1 MKDRLIDTSLLVVLI
16 TVALVIVWT
25 LFQPF
30 GFLFTRNTRV
40 NPATP
45 IPTQEQRLDA
55 SNDLD
60 IAPVIPSAMPNA
72 FTDEA
77 ITQAEAQEGGI
88 TAIIPSPNAG
98 QNASQN
104 VNQGTVVEDSQPTV
118 VPVEAVENS
127 ETPVEILAEGNIDLD
142 RIGFSFVTGGAGAC
156 GIVLEPWRHVAV
168 SRDILA
174 RYPCGTRISIRMD
187 EMVAERQYFTAI
199 VADSMN
205 PSNTK
210 TVNIYVGQE
219 EPALQYGVQD
229 GQLVPT
235 N

>member
-16 TVALVIVWT
+16 AVALVIVWT

-30 GFLFTRNTRV
+30 GFLFTRNDQV
-40 NPATP
+40 NPVPPAP
-45 IPTQEQRLDA
+45 AQEQRLDA
-55 SNDLD
+55 SNDSL
-60 IAPVIPSAMPNA
+60 ISPVIPSAAPDSLA
-72 FTDEA
+72 SQEET
-77 ITQAEAQEGGI
+77 QEGGI
-88 TAIIPSPNAG
+88 TAIIPS
-98 QNASQN
+98 QNSSQN
-104 VNQGTVVEDSQPTV
+104 SSQDEVVEEIETTTTPMETV
-118 VPVEAVENS
+118 EVTD
-127 ETPVEILAEGNIDLD
+127 ETPVEVLAEGNIDLD

-174 RYPCGTRISIRMD
+174 LYPCGTRISIRMD

-205 PSNTK
+205 PSNSK
-210 TVNIYVGQE
+210 TVNIYVGQA

-229 GQLVPT
+229 GQLIPT

>member
-16 TVALVIVWT
+16 AVALVIVWT

-30 GFLFTRNTRV
+30 GFLFSRNTQV
-40 NPATP
+40 NPATSTP
-45 IPTQEQRLDA
+45 SQEQRLDA
-55 SNDLD
+55 SNDTG
-60 IAPVIPSAMPNA
+60 IAPIIPSELPEPLINEE
-72 FTDEA
+72 TSEEA
-77 ITQAEAQEGGI
+77 EDGGI
-88 TAIIPSPNAG
+88 TAIIPSLNSDQDSN
-98 QNASQN
+98 QNAVAQDNEASI
-104 VNQGTVVEDSQPTV
+104 TVVETQETT
-118 VPVEAVENS
+118 
-127 ETPVEILAEGNIDLD
+127 ETPVEGLGEGNIDLE

-174 RYPCGTRISIRMD
+174 RYPCGTRISIKMD

-205 PSNTK
+205 PSNSK
-210 TVNIYVGQE
+210 TVNIYVGQD

-229 GQLVPT
+229 GQLIPT